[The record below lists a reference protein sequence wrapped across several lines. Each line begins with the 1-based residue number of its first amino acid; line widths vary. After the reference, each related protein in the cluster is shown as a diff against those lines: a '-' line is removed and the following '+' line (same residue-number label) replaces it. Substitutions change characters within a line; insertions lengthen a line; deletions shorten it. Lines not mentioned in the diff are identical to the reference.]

1 MADRIR
7 GEEIESIKYFYVNEV
22 LVMPLK
28 YNFKNNESK
37 VNINQVNTNSVD
49 KNNGIS
55 SRKEN
60 YKNEQQFKASE
71 PKYQMSDLIISDS
84 IYDEIVTV
92 VRAQECWDKV
102 FNRWNLKSV
111 MKDRQNLMIN
121 LYGAPGTGK
130 TMAAHAIAYEL
141 RKKIICV
148 NYADIESKYVG
159 ETSKNLTSLFNYAVN
174 SRCILFFDEADALLS
189 KRVTNMSNSTDVSVN
204 QTRSVL
210 LTLLND
216 YKGMVIFATNFISN
230 YDSAFM
236 RRIQYHIKF
245 ELPNEELR
253 KMLWRKYIPYEMP
266 NDVDF
271 NLIAKKYDKV
281 SGSDISNAVLKAA
294 LKAVKNNESMV
305 PQKYFEEAIIS
316 ALKSKE
322 ANTGTNVIIEKRPVS
337 EEYALS
343 QIKENNQINEVVE

>member
-1 MADRIR
+1 
-7 GEEIESIKYFYVNEV
+7 
-22 LVMPLK
+22 MPLN
-28 YNFKNNESK
+28 YNFKNNESADK
-37 VNINQVNTNSVD
+37 INQTNANTVNINSKTRNY
-49 KNNGIS
+49 I
-55 SRKEN
+55 EN
-60 YKNEQQFKASE
+60 QKQEQQFKISD
-71 PKYQMSDLIISDS
+71 PKYQISDLIISDS

-92 VRAQECWDKV
+92 IRAQGCWDIV

-111 MKDRQNLMIN
+111 MKDRNNLMIN

-141 RKKIICV
+141 HKKIICV

-159 ETSKNLTSLFNYAVN
+159 ETSKNLTNLFNYAVN
-174 SRCILFFDEADALLS
+174 SQCILFFDEADALLS

-230 YDSAFM
+230 YDLAFM

-245 ELPNEELR
+245 ELPNEDLR
-253 KMLWRKYIPYEMP
+253 KLLWRRYIPYEMP

-271 NLIAKKYDKV
+271 NDIAKKYDKV

-294 LKAVKNNESMV
+294 LKAAKNNEYII

-316 ALKSKE
+316 ALESKK
-322 ANTGTNVIIEKRPVS
+322 ANVGVNITVEKRQVS

-343 QIKENNQINEVVE
+343 QIKRNKQMR